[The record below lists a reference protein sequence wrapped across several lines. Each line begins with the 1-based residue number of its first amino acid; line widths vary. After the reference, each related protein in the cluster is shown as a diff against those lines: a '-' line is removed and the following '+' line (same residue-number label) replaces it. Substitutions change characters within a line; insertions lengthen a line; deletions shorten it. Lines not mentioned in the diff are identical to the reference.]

1 VVWFGVAPGPWLWLL
16 RSGLLGAHVNL
27 RCQSPVSSVMADDCG
42 SSSSMDA
49 SLSVWG
55 ASDSPLSPMV
65 LAGIDGPRD
74 KAALFLLYCVL
85 WSSGLFMIG
94 TRAQYFFPCV
104 SFDGNPKTRTEP

>member
-74 KAALFLLYCVL
+74 KAALFLFVL
-85 WSSGLFMIG
+85 CALD
-94 TRAQYFFPCV
+94 FP
-104 SFDGNPKTRTEP
+104 